1 MRVTALVQQSKG
13 LHTFVTSNDF
23 VTTVGVDVDVGV
35 GVGLDVGVDLDLDV
49 GVGVDV
55 DVGVDVGCKAQNV
68 DVPVFRTIT

>member
-1 MRVTALVQQSKG
+1 MRVTALVQQTKG

-49 GVGVDV
+49 G
-55 DVGVDVGCKAQNV
+55 CKAQNV

>member
-1 MRVTALVQQSKG
+1 

-49 GVGVDV
+49 GCRLRMLMFLCFGQSLRKLRLERSTHHSIQQAADP
-55 DVGVDVGCKAQNV
+55 DG
-68 DVPVFRTIT
+68 